1 MDDECGGNRRRQIVR
16 EDTDENSTESDD
28 EQENLRTILE
38 EAKRMNQDRE
48 VHTNPSSGTYNMGS
62 DDASGGEELE
72 MIAVW
77 RKPFRQMSCNSN
89 IRTNLEPEINRENL
103 SKIVGVKFCDDIH
116 NPGKMTGRIM
126 ALKENVKSRYRLSDL
141 IRAQKNDK
149 MTSHL
154 FRWIRT
160 GVKEKEDLE
169 EDGYKILSQFY
180 KERKGLLYHM
190 ADG

>member
-1 MDDECGGNRRRQIVR
+1 MNVEETEGDKLSGES

-28 EQENLRTILE
+28 EQENLRTILAE
-38 EAKRMNQDRE
+38 TKRMRQDRE
-48 VHTNPSSGTYNMGS
+48 VHTDPSSGTYNLGS

-72 MIAVW
+72 MIQLS

-89 IRTNLEPEINRENL
+89 IRTNLEPEINREDLN
-103 SKIVGVKFCDDIH
+103 KIVGVKFCDDIH

-126 ALKENVKSRYRLSDL
+126 ALKEHVKSMYRLSDL
-141 IRAQKNDK
+141 IRVQKNDK

-154 FRWIRT
+154 SRWIRT
-160 GVKEKEDLE
+160 GEKEKEDLE

-180 KERKGLLYHM
+180 KERKWLLYHT
-190 ADG
+190 ANG